1 MKDMLKPVGLES
13 VTVNGGFWGERQQQL
28 RETVIYDQ
36 YEKIDRRGEFRAFR
50 LQWQSGV
57 DPKPHFF
64 WDSDVYKWLEAASY
78 CLTIGN
84 DAKLEEMVTNVID
97 LIASAQQPDGY
108 INLYY
113 MLIEPDKKWTDLMD
127 THELYCAG
135 HLIEAAVAHYNAT
148 GKRKLLETACKFAD
162 LMDKKL
168 GPEPGKLRG
177 YDGHQEV
184 ELALVKLYQVTGND
198 HYLQLSR
205 FFIMERGQRPL
216 YYALE
221 YENRGKPPFFVDYR
235 LQNKI
240 EDWREYYQVHKPV
253 LEQDEVVGHA
263 VRVMYFG
270 SGIADIA
277 RETGDKELWETG
289 KRLWRNLTAKRMYL
303 TGGAGNSHHNEG
315 FTKDYELPND
325 TGYCETCAAI
335 GLVFWN
341 HRMLQAEC
349 DGKYGDLLER
359 ALYNGALSGISLDG
373 TRYFYMNPL
382 SSDGSY
388 HRAPFQGCACCPPN
402 LARLIGS
409 FGQYIYGSG
418 ESELA
423 IHLYASSEASLEIG
437 GKPLTVSQE
446 TGYPWNGK
454 TTICFGCDS
463 EVSFTLKLRIPSWL
477 DRPIVTVNGLP
488 VDLEAN
494 LTNGYLTLQRVWQD
508 EDRVEV
514 SAEMDVKRVYANPHI
529 IGNLGRVALQRGPIV
544 YCFESVDQPTA
555 ELECLSLP
563 DREEIEA
570 LFDPQLL
577 RGVVKLSGRVL
588 VTDEEWGD
596 DLYRTQ
602 PPTKRICN
610 FTAVPYYAWDNR
622 DEGKMVVW
630 IRENEMVSEIP

>member
-1 MKDMLKPVGLES
+1 MKDNLKPIDLEC
-13 VTVNGGFWGERQQQL
+13 VVVKNGFWGARQQQL
-28 RETVIYDQ
+28 REIVIYDQ
-36 YEKIDRRGEFRAFR
+36 YYKIDRRGEFRAFK

-78 CLTIGN
+78 CLAIGK
-84 DAKLEEMVTNVID
+84 DRKLEEMVDDVID
-97 LIASAQQPDGY
+97 LVASAQESDGY

-135 HLIEAAVAHYNAT
+135 HLIEAAVAHYKAT
-148 GKRKLLETACKFAD
+148 GKRKLLETACRFAD
-162 LMDKKL
+162 LMDSKL
-168 GPEPGKLRG
+168 GPEPGQLRG

-184 ELALVKLYQVTGND
+184 ELALVKLFQVTGNNR
-198 HYLQLSR
+198 YLQLSR

-216 YYALE
+216 YYAME

-235 LQNKI
+235 IQNKI

-270 SGIADIA
+270 AGIADIA
-277 RETGDKELWETG
+277 RETGDQELWETS
-289 KRLWRNLTAKRMYL
+289 KRLLQNLATKRMYL
-303 TGGAGNSHHNEG
+303 TGGSGNSHHNEG

-335 GLVFWN
+335 GLVFWT

-349 DGKYGDLLER
+349 NGYYGDLLER

-373 TRYFYMNPL
+373 THYFYMNPL

-409 FGQYIYGSG
+409 FGQYIYGSSG
-418 ESELA
+418 SELA
-423 IHLYASSEASLEIG
+423 VHLYASSEATLEIG
-437 GKPLTVSQE
+437 GKHLKVNQE

-454 TTICFGCDS
+454 TSICFDTDGNALT
-463 EVSFTLKLRIPSWL
+463 FTLKLRVPSWL
-477 DRPIVTVNGLP
+477 DRPTITVNGLP
-488 VDLEAN
+488 IDLKAN
-494 LTNGYLTLQRVWQD
+494 LSYGYLSLERVWQD
-508 EDRVEV
+508 GDCIEV
-514 SAEMDVKRVYANPHI
+514 VAELDVKRVYANPNI
-529 IGNLGRVALQRGPIV
+529 QGNLGRVALQRGPIV
-544 YCFESVDQPTA
+544 YCFETVDQQAA
-555 ELECLSLP
+555 ELESLSLP
-563 DREEIEA
+563 NGEAIEA
-570 LFDPQLL
+570 VFDPQLL
-577 RGVVKLSGRVL
+577 NGVVKLSGRVL
-588 VTDEEWGD
+588 VNDEEWGN
-596 DLYRTQ
+596 DLYRLM
-602 PPTKRICN
+602 PPIKRGLN
-610 FTAVPYYAWDNR
+610 FTAIPYYAWDNR
-622 DEGKMVVW
+622 ENGKMMVW
-630 IRENEMVSEIP
+630 IRE